1 MRLYFLD
8 SNMDCVDQ
16 WDNLRTAGELKRSAF
31 VYNID
36 DMKPERCG
44 HAAIR
49 SVSGCLLVYNSES
62 FNLSLTNHFRML
74 TLRL

>member
-1 MRLYFLD
+1 MYI
-8 SNMDCVDQ
+8 
-16 WDNLRTAGELKRSAF
+16 
-31 VYNID
+31 NID

-74 TLRL
+74 TLSLWLESKLDFKAMFLV